1 MRVRRCIQPIVAITP
16 NWVSKAS
23 PYCGRVVGPDS
34 LRYIIQRVKS
44 CQPKRIVVATAPA
57 DPNVDQLM
65 EEVGF
70 TQVILEEQVEF
81 INLNQGPYISMDLN
95 HSCPSRICLNK
106 LFEEM
111 TFLISFT
118 QLKIHEEATIS
129 ASIKNITMG
138 WPSGEEQGF
147 PKKDLGIHSDLHG
160 FLAALYEKFTIDVS
174 IVSASPAM
182 VGTGPHKG
190 TAIHSDLVLCGTD
203 PVSTDVIGARLLGF
217 KPQAVHYL
225 YSIIQKGLG
234 RSTFD
239 EATHTGI
246 QFPGLSL
253 QEAEEH
259 FSLCAYQKEFAIDSN
274 RSDS

>member
-1 MRVRRCIQPIVAITP
+1 MRVRRCIHPIVVITP

-23 PYCGRVVGPDS
+23 PYSGRVVGPDS

-44 CQPKRIVVATAPA
+44 CQPKRIVVATSPA

-70 TQVILEEQVEF
+70 AQVILEEQVEF
-81 INLNQGPYISMDLN
+81 INLNPGPYISMDLN

-129 ASIKNITMG
+129 VSIKNITMG

-174 IVSASPAM
+174 IVS
-182 VGTGPHKG
+182 G
-190 TAIHSDLVLCGTD
+190 
-203 PVSTDVIGARLLGF
+203 
-217 KPQAVHYL
+217 
-225 YSIIQKGLG
+225 
-234 RSTFD
+234 
-239 EATHTGI
+239 
-246 QFPGLSL
+246 
-253 QEAEEH
+253 
-259 FSLCAYQKEFAIDSN
+259 
-274 RSDS
+274 